1 MGEDVKGTDR
11 KSSESGSG
19 KRRER
24 TKKPVGQSEGITP
37 NVEPGTEASGD
48 SRPARPGGSG
58 GTNGGNGKPTG
69 TGEKDGGKG
78 TGQPDKSVPKMVPV
92 IVPPV
97 SSEDGKKKRGR
108 PSKQDQI
115 QKTAQD
121 TTQLIKAVYG
131 VASFLLGPHWALSD
145 DEAKAIGEPLG
156 RILARNLPQSKV
168 AEMSDPIALLL
179 SLAVVTVPRV
189 MITIEQKGRASRGT
203 NQRTETP
210 GHGSGREGT
219 SGTGS
224 NTNAGGNVV
233 GSGGTSPKAVL
244 PPLDG

>member
-1 MGEDVKGTDR
+1 V
-11 KSSESGSG
+11 
-19 KRRER
+19 
-24 TKKPVGQSEGITP
+24 
-37 NVEPGTEASGD
+37 
-48 SRPARPGGSG
+48 
-58 GTNGGNGKPTG
+58 
-69 TGEKDGGKG
+69 
-78 TGQPDKSVPKMVPV
+78 VPV
-92 IVPPV
+92 IVPSV
-97 SSEDGKKKRGR
+97 SSEGGKKKRGR
-108 PSKQDQI
+108 PSKQDQM
-115 QKTAQD
+115 QQTAQD

-224 NTNAGGNVV
+224 NANAGGNV
-233 GSGGTSPKAVL
+233 GSGGASLKAVL